1 MTDKIQ
7 KRITFGYNRGP
18 VNQIEINDAQA
29 ITVKL
34 IYEYY
39 AERLSISAISQK
51 LESHGIPSP
60 YNNPKWGTQAI
71 ANILS
76 YERYVGDDDYPAIIS
91 QDLFDRVQKIRLSR
105 AK

>member
-7 KRITFGYNRGP
+7 KRIAFGYNRGP
-18 VNQIEINDAQA
+18 GNKIEINDAQA
-29 ITVKL
+29 MTVKL

-39 AERLSISAISQK
+39 SEELSIRAISEK
-51 LESHGIPSP
+51 LETHGIPSP

-76 YERYVGDDDYPAIIS
+76 YERYIGDDDYPAIINR
-91 QDLFDRVQKIRLSR
+91 DLFDRVQAIRLSR

>member
-7 KRITFGYNRGP
+7 KRIAFGYNRGLG
-18 VNQIEINDAQA
+18 NKIEINDAQA
-29 ITVKL
+29 MTVKL

-39 AERLSISAISQK
+39 SEGLSIRAISER

-76 YERYVGDDDYPAIIS
+76 YERYIGDDDYPAIIDR
-91 QDLFDRVQKIRLSR
+91 DLFDRVQAIRQSR
-105 AK
+105 SK